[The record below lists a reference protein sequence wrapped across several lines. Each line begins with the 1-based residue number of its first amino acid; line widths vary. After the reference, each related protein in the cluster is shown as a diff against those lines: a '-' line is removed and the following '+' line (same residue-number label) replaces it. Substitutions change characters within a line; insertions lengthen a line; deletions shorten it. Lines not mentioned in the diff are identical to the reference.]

1 MKKLKPGWCE
11 LGVFLLAFLLGW
23 GLSVGWKAIQAYR
36 SFQDKQEKR
45 CQIIATLREID
56 QQQHIYLQYF
66 GKGKWY
72 TLSRDFLNLEWPKEV
87 MCGNTY
93 SDTKLRQKIDRYTLL
108 KQNFDFQFRIE
119 AGTPPTKRP
128 AYRVIVR
135 PKKNDQTGYALN
147 DCYYLDQTG
156 VIRHSG
162 SAEITP
168 DHTSQPINPS
178 QQTRP

>member
-1 MKKLKPGWCE
+1 MKKLKPGWRE
-11 LGVFLLAFLLGW
+11 IGIFLLAFLLGW
-23 GLSVGWKAIQAYR
+23 GLSVGWKAIQNYY
-36 SFQDKQEKR
+36 SLQQKR
-45 CQIIATLREID
+45 EYYQQVVATLYEINC
-56 QQQHIYLQYF
+56 QQHQFLQLAGDGRNFTDDMYL
-66 GKGKWY
+66 
-72 TLSRDFLNLEWPKEV
+72 LNLEWPPIALCALIYDDINLK
-87 MCGNTY
+87 
-93 SDTKLRQKIDRYTLL
+93 QKIDRYTLL

-168 DHTSQPINPS
+168 DHTSQPINPNEY
-178 QQTRP
+178 